1 MFYVIGLGLCD
12 EKDITVRGLEA
23 VKKCSRIY
31 LEAYTSILLVDK
43 EKLEKFYEKPI
54 TTAYREAVETE
65 SDEILRNAKDEDV
78 ALLVVG
84 DPFGA
89 TTHTDMLLRARE
101 LSIPTTVIH
110 NASIMNAVGA
120 CGLQLYNFGQ
130 TVSLPFYTDSWKPDS
145 WYDRVVEN
153 VEKGMHTLVL
163 LDIKVREQSEE
174 NMARLVYHKSA
185 LMVDSDG
192 PESGRKIYEP
202 PRYMNPVTAVSQI
215 LESEAIRTASV
226 TTEEP
231 KTHGYLK
238 SEATLAI
245 ALSRVGSPDKQRIVC
260 GTLKQLSELA
270 EEDFGEPLFSV
281 VIVGK
286 RLHELEVQYAEP
298 WAVDKAEWRRVAKE
312 VYGARLDS

>member
-23 VKKCSRIY
+23 VRKCSRIY

-43 EKLEKFYEKPI
+43 EKLEAFYGKSI
-54 TTAYREAVETE
+54 ITAYRETVETE
-65 SDEILRNAKDEDV
+65 SDEILRNAKDEDI

-101 LSIPTTVIH
+101 LGIPTTVIH

-153 VEKGMHTLVL
+153 MEKGMHTLVL

-174 NMARLVYHKSA
+174 NMAR
-185 LMVDSDG
+185 
-192 PESGRKIYEP
+192 GRKIYEP

-215 LESEAIRTASV
+215 LQSEAIRAASASS
-226 TTEEP
+226 EEP
-231 KTHGYLK
+231 KAHGHLK
-238 SEATLAI
+238 PESTLAI

-260 GTLKQLSELA
+260 GTLRQLSELA

-286 RLHELEVQYAEP
+286 RLHELEVQYSEY
-298 WAVDKAEWRRVAKE
+298 WAVDKAEWRRVATE

>member
-23 VKKCSRIY
+23 VQKCSRIY

-43 EKLEKFYEKPI
+43 QKLEEFYGKPI
-54 TTAYREAVETE
+54 ITAYRETVETE
-65 SDEILRNAKDEDV
+65 SDEILRNAKEEDV

-101 LSIPTTVIH
+101 LGIPTTVIH

-174 NMARLVYHKSA
+174 NMAR
-185 LMVDSDG
+185 
-192 PESGRKIYEP
+192 GRKIYEP

-215 LESEAIRTASV
+215 LESEAIRAASASS
-226 TTEEP
+226 EEP
-231 KTHGYLK
+231 KAHGYLK
-238 SEATLAI
+238 PESTLVI

-260 GTLKQLSELA
+260 GTLRQLSELA
-270 EEDFGEPLFSV
+270 EEDFGEPLFSI

-286 RLHELEVQYAEP
+286 RLHELEVQYAES
-298 WAVDKAEWRRVAKE
+298 WAVDKADWRRVAKE

>member
-23 VKKCSRIY
+23 VRQCSRIY

-43 EKLEKFYEKPI
+43 EKLEAFYGKPI
-54 TTAYREAVETE
+54 ITAYRETVETE
-65 SDEILRNAKDEDV
+65 SDEILRNAKEEDV

-101 LSIPTTVIH
+101 LGIATTVIH

-174 NMARLVYHKSA
+174 NMAR
-185 LMVDSDG
+185 
-192 PESGRKIYEP
+192 GRKIYEP

-215 LESEAIRTASV
+215 LESEAIRAASASSG
-226 TTEEP
+226 EA
-231 KTHGYLK
+231 KAHGYLK
-238 SEATLAI
+238 PESTLAI

-260 GTLKQLSELA
+260 GTLRQLSELA
-270 EEDFGEPLFSV
+270 EEEFGEPLFSV
-281 VIVGK
+281 VLVGK
-286 RLHELEVQYAEP
+286 RLHELEVQYSEA

>member
-1 MFYVIGLGLCD
+1 MPG
-12 EKDITVRGLEA
+12 
-23 VKKCSRIY
+23 
-31 LEAYTSILLVDK
+31 DK
-43 EKLEKFYEKPI
+43 EKLESFYGKPI
-54 TTAYREAVETE
+54 ITAYRETVETE
-65 SDEILRNAKDEDV
+65 SDEILRNAKEEDV

-101 LSIPTTVIH
+101 LGVPTTVIH

-174 NMARLVYHKSA
+174 NMAR
-185 LMVDSDG
+185 
-192 PESGRKIYEP
+192 GRKIYEP

-215 LESEAIRTASV
+215 LESEIIRAASASS
-226 TTEEP
+226 EEP
-231 KTHGYLK
+231 KIHGYLK
-238 SEATLAI
+238 PESTLAI

-260 GTLKQLSELA
+260 GTLQQLSELT
-270 EEDFGEPLFSV
+270 EDDFGEPLFSL

-286 RLHELEVQYAEP
+286 RLHELEVQYSEA
-298 WAVDKAEWRRVAKE
+298 WAVDKAEWARVAKE

>member
-1 MFYVIGLGLCD
+1 MKRISNRLAARNFFCLDHHRTDLAFAAI
-12 EKDITVRGLEA
+12 GLEA
-23 VKKCSRIY
+23 VKKCARIY

-43 EKLEKFYEKPI
+43 EKLEEFYGKPI
-54 TTAYREAVETE
+54 ITAYRETVETE
-65 SDEILRNAKDEDV
+65 SDEILRNAREEDV

-89 TTHTDMLLRARE
+89 TTHTDMLIRARE

-130 TVSLPFYTDSWKPDS
+130 AVSLPFYTDSWKPDS

-174 NMARLVYHKSA
+174 NMAR
-185 LMVDSDG
+185 
-192 PESGRKIYEP
+192 GRKIYEP
-202 PRYMNPVTAVSQI
+202 PRYMNPVTAVAQI
-215 LESEAIRTASV
+215 LESESIRAESASSD
-226 TTEEP
+226 EP
-231 KTHGYLK
+231 KQHGYLK
-238 SEATLAI
+238 PESTLAI

-260 GTLKQLSELA
+260 GTLKQLSELG
-270 EEDFGEPLFSV
+270 EDDFGEPLFSL
-281 VIVGK
+281 VIVGN
-286 RLHELEVQYAEP
+286 RLHDLEVQYAEP

>member
-23 VKKCSRIY
+23 VQKCSRIY

-43 EKLEKFYEKPI
+43 KKLEEFYGKPI
-54 TTAYREAVETE
+54 ITAYRETVETE
-65 SDEILRNAKDEDV
+65 SDEILRNAKEEDV

-101 LSIPTTVIH
+101 LGIPTTVIH

-174 NMARLVYHKSA
+174 NMAR
-185 LMVDSDG
+185 
-192 PESGRKIYEP
+192 GRPIYEP

-215 LESEAIRTASV
+215 LESEAIRAASASS
-226 TTEEP
+226 EEP
-231 KTHGYLK
+231 KAHGYLK
-238 SEATLAI
+238 PESTLVI

-260 GTLKQLSELA
+260 GTLRQLSELT
-270 EEDFGEPLFSV
+270 EEDFGEPLFSI

-286 RLHELEVQYAEP
+286 RLHELEVQYSES
-298 WAVDKAEWRRVAKE
+298 WAVDKADWRRVAKE